1 MGYSYNIRSIRII
14 FLRPLLSSLLKV
26 LHPNVIED
34 IESDLELM
42 RLAAQIFRKK
52 LKYLNLEGAV
62 DEFAS
67 LLMLQL
73 DLRAEADHLVRFNHN
88 FANEQDV
95 IFPQVRASCACSY
108 HIRLLSHISNE
119 CIRVVCAAG
128 GRVHANKRCLD

>member
-1 MGYSYNIRSIRII
+1 MRSIKIV
-14 FLRPLLSSLLKV
+14 FLPPLVSSVSIV

-42 RLAAQIFRKK
+42 RLAAYVFRKK

-73 DLRAEADHLVRFNHN
+73 DLRAEADHLVRFNQN
-88 FANEQDV
+88 FANEKDV
-95 IFPQVRASCACSY
+95 IFPEVRVPFARSCHSR
-108 HIRLLSHISNE
+108 HNSHQR
-119 CIRVVCAAG
+119 IRVVCAAG
-128 GRVHANKRCLD
+128 RRLSQAYKRCLD

>member
-1 MGYSYNIRSIRII
+1 MRSIRIV
-14 FLRPLLSSLLKV
+14 FLRSLLSSLLIV

-42 RLAAQIFRKK
+42 KLVAYVFRKK

-73 DLRAEADHLVRFNHN
+73 DLRAEADHLVRFNQN

-95 IFPQVRASCACSY
+95 IFPQVRASCACSC
-108 HIRLLSHISNE
+108 HSLAES
-119 CIRVVCAAG
+119 
-128 GRVHANKRCLD
+128 